1 MSNWRVHI
9 VSLLTA
15 CLLASAGL
23 LAIARQTLP
32 AVMLTTAEGAGLE
45 SARLAQPGRW
55 LMVIIGPDCR
65 TCDRVLATVRSD
77 RDPMLA
83 QRMTIVVGG
92 GSAASVVA
100 LSRRF
105 PDLAQAG
112 WFADPDRRMTGALR
126 VAGVPI
132 VLGISGG
139 TIEWSLTGIPRTAE
153 DVRSAMRSWI
163 AEK

>member
-1 MSNWRVHI
+1 MSNWRVHV

-15 CLLASAGL
+15 CLLASGGL

-32 AVMLTTAEGAGLE
+32 VVMLTTADGAGIE

-65 TCDRVLATVRSD
+65 TCDRVLTTVRRD
-77 RDPMLA
+77 RDPLLA
-83 QRMTIVVGG
+83 ERMKIVVGG
-92 GSAASVVA
+92 GSAASLVS
-100 LSRRF
+100 LNGRF
-105 PDLAQAG
+105 PELAQAA
-112 WFADPDRRMTGALR
+112 WFADPNRGMAAGLR
-126 VAGVPI
+126 LAGVPI

-139 TIEWSLTGIPRTAE
+139 TVEWSLTGIPRTAE